1 MEIILTNGNIVDVA
15 SKTIYKG
22 DIVIKNGIITGIE
35 PGNYRESKNK
45 INLAGRYVAPGFID
59 FHLHV
64 ESSMLSPWGFSMEA
78 LKHGTTAIFVD
89 PHEIANVSGRLGIE
103 LFLRQA
109 ELVPLDMYVGIP
121 SCVPATDLESSGGS
135 ITLQDIKELIS
146 DKRIYGLA
154 EMMNFPGIIHGF
166 GDAREKV
173 DFVFQTGKIID
184 GHCPGVMG
192 DDLEK
197 YVTNGKNDGV
207 IRIMS
212 DHETATYKEAIAKS
226 GRGMFVGLRFGS
238 ASKDMERILPPLIK
252 NKVNLDKFMLCS
264 DDLDPLEL
272 YKQGHMDR
280 IIKKARDIIMENSD
294 SNLEKAT
301 ITAIS
306 LATLNPGRYY
316 SKLLNLLDSP
326 GIGEIREGNKANL
339 AIFNSIENLDIHQ
352 VIYNGE
358 LVIEKNSYF
367 GKPLEYDYSEYY
379 GRVNVG
385 KRLFL
390 KDFEIKAPVNQSTV
404 KAKIIEVI
412 PKSIITKET
421 SLYLPVKNQQLRADT
436 NLDLAKIAVFERH
449 QATGNHSLGFVR
461 GLGIKKGAI
470 ASTIAHDSHNLI
482 ITGVD
487 EGAMVKAGNFLIEKG
502 GGMVVVVGED
512 IEYFPLKIGGLMSD
526 SNIETVVQQYGGVI
540 EAVKNIGTSLENIF
554 MTMSFLAL
562 PVIPKLKITDKGLV
576 DVEKFAFVKLWE
588 KR

>member
-1 MEIILTNGNIVDVA
+1 
-15 SKTIYKG
+15 
-22 DIVIKNGIITGIE
+22 
-35 PGNYRESKNK
+35 
-45 INLAGRYVAPGFID
+45 
-59 FHLHV
+59 
-64 ESSMLSPWGFSMEA
+64 
-78 LKHGTTAIFVD
+78 
-89 PHEIANVSGRLGIE
+89 
-103 LFLRQA
+103 
-109 ELVPLDMYVGIP
+109 
-121 SCVPATDLESSGGS
+121 
-135 ITLQDIKELIS
+135 
-146 DKRIYGLA
+146 
-154 EMMNFPGIIHGF
+154 
-166 GDAREKV
+166 
-173 DFVFQTGKIID
+173 
-184 GHCPGVMG
+184 
-192 DDLEK
+192 
-197 YVTNGKNDGV
+197 
-207 IRIMS
+207 
-212 DHETATYKEAIAKS
+212 
-226 GRGMFVGLRFGS
+226 
-238 ASKDMERILPPLIK
+238 
-252 NKVNLDKFMLCS
+252 
-264 DDLDPLEL
+264 
-272 YKQGHMDR
+272 
-280 IIKKARDIIMENSD
+280 
-294 SNLEKAT
+294 
-301 ITAIS
+301 
-306 LATLNPGRYY
+306 
-316 SKLLNLLDSP
+316 
-326 GIGEIREGNKANL
+326 
-339 AIFNSIENLDIHQ
+339 
-352 VIYNGE
+352 
-358 LVIEKNSYF
+358 
-367 GKPLEYDYSEYY
+367 
-379 GRVNVG
+379 
-385 KRLFL
+385 LFL